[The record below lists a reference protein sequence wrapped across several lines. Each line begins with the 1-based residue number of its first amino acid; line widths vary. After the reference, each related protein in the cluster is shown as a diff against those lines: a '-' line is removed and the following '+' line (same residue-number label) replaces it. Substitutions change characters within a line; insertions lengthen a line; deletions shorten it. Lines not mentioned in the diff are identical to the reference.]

1 MTIAA
6 LCASHSPLID
16 YMSPP
21 VEVKQEVTACLTEL
35 SSWVDDYAPDLLV
48 VLGPDH
54 FNGFFYDVM
63 PSFCVGAA
71 AEAVG
76 DWKTS
81 RGPYHVDTEVAEACV
96 RHLHRH
102 DIDSALSY
110 KMLVD
115 HGGVQILD
123 QLFNWEAL
131 PPILPIF
138 INCAAPPLPPLK
150 RVVAF
155 GAALGQ
161 FLGGL
166 DRRVLVIGSGGIS
179 HDPPIPQLSTA
190 PPELRNRLIEGSIL
204 SAEARTAR
212 QERVITDAERQQA
225 GTSERTPLNPVWDQ
239 RFLEQ
244 LVARD
249 FDEICVMDD
258 DSITHNGGCGGHEIR
273 TWIAACA
280 AIDAAGAYNPN
291 LRYYRAIPEW
301 IAGYAVMTVE
311 PT

>member
-16 YMSPP
+16 HMSPP
-21 VEVKQEVTACLTEL
+21 VEVKQEVTSCLTEL
-35 SSWVDDYAPDLLV
+35 SSWVDDYAPDLLI

-138 INCAAPPLPPLK
+138 INCAAPPLPPLHSSAMP
-150 RVVAF
+150 RCRWR
-155 GAALGQ
+155 ALE
-161 FLGGL
+161 
-166 DRRVLVIGSGGIS
+166 S
-179 HDPPIPQLSTA
+179 
-190 PPELRNRLIEGSIL
+190 
-204 SAEARTAR
+204 
-212 QERVITDAERQQA
+212 
-225 GTSERTPLNPVWDQ
+225 
-239 RFLEQ
+239 
-244 LVARD
+244 
-249 FDEICVMDD
+249 
-258 DSITHNGGCGGHEIR
+258 
-273 TWIAACA
+273 
-280 AIDAAGAYNPN
+280 
-291 LRYYRAIPEW
+291 
-301 IAGYAVMTVE
+301 
-311 PT
+311 